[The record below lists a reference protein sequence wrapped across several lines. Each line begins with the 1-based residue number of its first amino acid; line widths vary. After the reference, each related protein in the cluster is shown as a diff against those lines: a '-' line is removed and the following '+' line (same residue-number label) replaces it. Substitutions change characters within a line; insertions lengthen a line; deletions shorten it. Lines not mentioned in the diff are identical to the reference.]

1 MEYIA
6 DLHIHSKYSR
16 ATSRDMDLE
25 HLAETAQRKGIQVL
39 ATGDFTHPAWF
50 LELKNKLEHQEPGFF
65 VLKDNADKNI
75 GNRTRFVLSVEIS
88 CIYSKA
94 GKVRRIHILVLAPS
108 LETAAKINAHLG
120 VRGNLKADGRPIL
133 GLDVKEL
140 TKIVLNVNP
149 ECMIIPGHIWTPWFA
164 LFGSKSGFNTIEEC
178 FEEYTPYIF
187 AVETGL
193 SSDPA
198 MNWRLS
204 ALDRMAIISNSD
216 SHSLQKLG
224 REANVLDTE
233 LSYLGLM
240 QALKTKNP
248 KQFLSTVE
256 FFPQEGKYHYDG
268 HRLCGVCFSPQETKK
283 HQGLCPKCQKPLV
296 VGVLSR
302 VEELADRPEGFK
314 PQGAIPFKNIIPLD
328 ELIAQALGAG
338 VASKAVKKE
347 YDNLLQRFASEFFIL
362 LKASQDELKTAVRP
376 ETCEAIL
383 RMRSTQVHIEPGY
396 DGEYGKIKI
405 FSDGERNKIN
415 TQKSLF

>member
-1 MEYIA
+1 
-6 DLHIHSKYSR
+6 
-16 ATSRDMDLE
+16 
-25 HLAETAQRKGIQVL
+25 
-39 ATGDFTHPAWF
+39 
-50 LELKNKLEHQEPGFF
+50 
-65 VLKDNADKNI
+65 
-75 GNRTRFVLSVEIS
+75 
-88 CIYSKA
+88 
-94 GKVRRIHILVLAPS
+94 
-108 LETAAKINAHLG
+108 
-120 VRGNLKADGRPIL
+120 
-133 GLDVKEL
+133 
-140 TKIVLNVNP
+140 
-149 ECMIIPGHIWTPWFA
+149 
-164 LFGSKSGFNTIEEC
+164 
-178 FEEYTPYIF
+178 
-187 AVETGL
+187 
-193 SSDPA
+193 
-198 MNWRLS
+198 
-204 ALDRMAIISNSD
+204 MAIISNSD

>member
-50 LELKNKLEHQEPGFF
+50 LELKNKLEPQEPGFF
-65 VLKDNADKNI
+65 VFKDNSDKNI
-75 GNRTRFVLSVEIS
+75 VNRTRFVLSVEII

-120 VRGNLKADGRPIL
+120 VRGNLKGDGRPIL

-193 SSDPA
+193 SSDQA

>member
-50 LELKNKLEHQEPGFF
+50 LELKNKLEPQEPGFF